1 MHVLLVDDEPGHVLG
16 FSKLLQRL
24 KPDVAVSSARTG
36 EEALRLCEA
45 RIFDLIFTDIQMPR
59 MNGLE
64 FMERLEPGQRGKVV
78 VLSGYDFFEYARKAL
93 TFGAFDYL
101 LKPVDTGRLEE
112 VFRRAEALNERE
124 RLERM
129 RQQELAARIN
139 RMEPAYSGKLL
150 QAWAEGS
157 LEAER
162 MTELRAL
169 LPFTGP
175 GAAVSIRSR
184 SKFGRVEAGELQ
196 SLLGRRGGQSFCF
209 VSEQDEREV
218 ICLLGGG
225 PPSAACEAEAVAKA
239 EAAIDGL
246 ADRHSKGSL
255 AAGIGSRRESLL
267 AEAHVSLREARLA
280 LQERFYEERI
290 KVFPAGKS
298 RLDDGRHPVVPTA
311 AESALA
317 EALRAG
323 NEAALKAALHACFDH
338 WRRPPFPPPHR
349 LRAKCKL
356 LLNKLLEGHEVLRE
370 SGTHGNF
377 LWEIDEVCDQ
387 ASGFAQLEEGC
398 LEVLRKAVRT
408 VTAWKEDRRNRLV
421 QQCLDFIDE
430 RYAHDISLESTAE
443 RFGLSPGYFS
453 QYFKN
458 KLNINFTAYLTQVRL
473 SKAKTF
479 LERENKRIYQV
490 AEAVG
495 YSDVKYFNRVF
506 KKEFGMTP
514 EEYRKTLRLLQG
526 KRGRSPE

>member
-24 KPDVAVSSARTG
+24 KPGVAVSSARTG

-45 RIFDLIFTDIQMPR
+45 RSFDLIFTDIQMPR

-64 FMERLEPGQRGKVV
+64 LMERLEPGQRGKVI
-78 VLSGYDFFEYARKAL
+78 VLSGYDLFEYARKAL

-162 MTELRAL
+162 MAELRAL

-184 SKFGRVEAGELQ
+184 AKLGRVEAGELQ

-209 VSEQDEREV
+209 VSEQDGREV
-218 ICLLGGG
+218 ICLLGCG
-225 PPSAACEAEAVAKA
+225 PSSAANGVETEAEVEAV
-239 EAAIDGL
+239 IDEL
-246 ADRHSKGSL
+246 ADRHGRGSL
-255 AAGIGSRRESLL
+255 AAGIGSWRESLL
-267 AEAHVSLREARLA
+267 AEAHLSLREARFA
-280 LQERFYEERI
+280 LRERFYEERI
-290 KVFPAGKS
+290 RVFPAGKS
-298 RLDDGRHPVVPTA
+298 RLDDSRHPVVPAA

-317 EALRAG
+317 EAMRAG
-323 NEAALKAALHACFDH
+323 NEAALKAALLACFDH
-338 WRRPPFPPPHR
+338 WRRAPFPLPHR
-349 LRAKCKL
+349 LRAKSKL
-356 LLNKLLEGHEVLRE
+356 LLIKLLEGHEVLRE
-370 SGTHGNF
+370 SGTHEHF

-398 LEVLRKAVRT
+398 LEVLLKAVRT
-408 VTAWKEDRRNRLV
+408 MAAWKEDRRNRLV

-526 KRGRSPE
+526 KWGRPPE